1 MNMTILREE
10 NVVLN
15 QTFNNKEEAIR
26 KAGQLLVDGGYVQ
39 PEYIESMLERENTVS
54 TFMGNFIAIPH
65 GKEDAK
71 QLIDNTGISVVQV
84 PNGINFGGEGEDKL
98 AMILI
103 GIAGAGDDHL
113 EVLSQIAIYCS
124 EIENVTKLAD
134 AKSEKEIV
142 QLLGGIEG

>member
-1 MNMTILREE
+1 MTILREE

>member
-1 MNMTILREE
+1 MEILRKE

-15 QTFNNKEEAIR
+15 QTFSHKEEAIR
-26 KAGQLLVDGGYVQ
+26 KAGQLLVDGGYVK
-39 PEYIESMLERENTVS
+39 PDYIESMIERDQTVS

-65 GKEDAK
+65 GREEAK
-71 QLIDNTGISVVQV
+71 DLIDATGISVVQV
-84 PNGINFGGEGEDKL
+84 PNGVNFGEEGEDKL
-98 AMILI
+98 AMIVI

-134 AKSEKEIV
+134 AKSKEEIV
-142 QLLGGIEG
+142 QLLGGIEA

>member
-1 MNMTILREE
+1 MTILREE

-15 QTFNNKEEAIR
+15 QTFSNKEEAIR

-39 PEYIESMLERENTVS
+39 PEYIESMLEREETVS

-71 QLIDNTGISVVQV
+71 QLIDKTGISVVQV
-84 PNGINFGGEGEDKL
+84 PNGINFGEEGEDKL